1 MTRFEA
7 ESLGTQIITSKHK
20 QKNTSKNRRLSGAND
35 PFRSRE
41 PQHTDYYEQT
51 QTKKP
56 PKNKRLSGANDPIRT
71 GDLLITSE
79 LLYRLSHIS
88 IHHLYNYIT

>member
-1 MTRFEA
+1 MTRFKA

-51 QTKKP
+51 
-56 PKNKRLSGANDPIRT
+56 
-71 GDLLITSE
+71 
-79 LLYRLSHIS
+79 
-88 IHHLYNYIT
+88 